1 MQFLLGLVAG
11 LIIGWIIEWII
22 DWQFWRVEPEPEAST
37 PSSISGSDRLQ
48 ADLAHARAQIA
59 ALEAQLSTAAPTS
72 ASSTSASSTSVSAT
86 QSVVGADD
94 DVVDDVDVVGVDNLA
109 AQPDDLTAIKG
120 IGAVFA
126 RRLNDGGIVTFAQ
139 LAQATPDQLQDIV
152 QAAEW
157 QAIDPATWIAEA
169 RQLSAPGEG
178 D

>member
-59 ALEAQLSTAAPTS
+59 ALEAQLGTT
-72 ASSTSASSTSVSAT
+72 SSTSTSTPESM
-86 QSVVGADD
+86 VGADD
-94 DVVDDVDVVGVDNLA
+94 EVVDDVDVVDLDNLA

-157 QAIDPATWIAEA
+157 QAIDPASWIVEA
-169 RQLSAPGEG
+169 RQLAAPGEG
-178 D
+178 N

>member
-11 LIIGWIIEWII
+11 LIIGGIIEWII

-72 ASSTSASSTSVSAT
+72 ASSTSVSAT
-86 QSVVGADD
+86 QSMVGAD